1 MEKMYAII
9 TVLTQIIQ
17 ITKRGDKMFTMRL
30 QGGAPIYEQL
40 EQRITELI
48 VSGEMAENEKLPA
61 VREIAKQLSIN
72 PNTVQKTYVNL
83 EARGLIYSI
92 PAKGSYVAARE
103 NYIERM
109 RGDSLKDFSDS
120 VEKALKCGLSTEE
133 LHGQIDQ
140 ISKNSKKESDSG
152 D

>member
-1 MEKMYAII
+1 
-9 TVLTQIIQ
+9 
-17 ITKRGDKMFTMRL
+17 MFTMRL

-48 VSGEMAENEKLPA
+48 LSGEMAEDEKLPA

-72 PNTVQKTYVNL
+72 PNTVQKTYANL

-103 NYIERM
+103 NYLDNVK
-109 RGDSLKDFSDS
+109 GDSMKDFSES
-120 VEKALKCGLSTEE
+120 VRNALKSGLSAEE
-133 LHGQIDQ
+133 LHEQIEK
-140 ISKNSKKESDSG
+140 ISREEGERND
-152 D
+152 

>member
-1 MEKMYAII
+1 
-9 TVLTQIIQ
+9 
-17 ITKRGDKMFTMRL
+17 MFTMRL

-48 VSGEMAENEKLPA
+48 IGGEMEENEKLPA

-72 PNTVQKTYVNL
+72 PNTVQKTYANL

-103 NYIERM
+103 NYLEKV
-109 RGDSLKDFSDS
+109 RGDSIKAFSDS
-120 VEKALKCGLSTEE
+120 VRNALKSELSAEE
-133 LHGQIDQ
+133 LHELIEK
-140 ISKNSKKESDSG
+140 ISHEESEQND
-152 D
+152 

>member
-1 MEKMYAII
+1 
-9 TVLTQIIQ
+9 
-17 ITKRGDKMFTMRL
+17 MFTMRL

-40 EQRITELI
+40 EQRITDLI

-72 PNTVQKTYVNL
+72 PNTVQKTYANL

-103 NYIERM
+103 NYIERV
-109 RGDSLKDFSDS
+109 RGDSLKGFSDS
-120 VEKALKCGLSTEE
+120 VEKALKCGISAEK
-133 LHGQIDQ
+133 LHVQIDE
-140 ISKNSKKESDSG
+140 ISKNPEKESDSG

>member
-1 MEKMYAII
+1 
-9 TVLTQIIQ
+9 
-17 ITKRGDKMFTMRL
+17 MFTMRL

-40 EQRITELI
+40 EQRITDLI

-103 NYIERM
+103 NYIEKV
-109 RGDSLKDFSDS
+109 RGDSLTVFSNS
-120 VEKALKCGLSTEE
+120 AENALKCGISSEE
-133 LHGQIDQ
+133 LHTQVDE
-140 ISKNSKKESDSG
+140 ISKKSQKGSDSG

>member
-1 MEKMYAII
+1 
-9 TVLTQIIQ
+9 
-17 ITKRGDKMFTMRL
+17 MFTMRL

-48 VSGEMAENEKLPA
+48 VSEEMAENEKLPA
-61 VREIAKQLSIN
+61 VREIAKTLSIN

-103 NYIERM
+103 NYIERV
-109 RGDSLKDFSDS
+109 REDSILDFSS
-120 VEKALKCGLSTEE
+120 SARSAMKCGLSVED
-133 LHGQIDQ
+133 LHERLDI
-140 ISKNSKKESDSG
+140 ISKEESDSC

>member
-1 MEKMYAII
+1 
-9 TVLTQIIQ
+9 
-17 ITKRGDKMFTMRL
+17 MFTMRL

-48 VSGEMAENEKLPA
+48 IGGEMEENEKLPA

-72 PNTVQKTYVNL
+72 PNTVQKTYANL

-103 NYIERM
+103 NYLEKV
-109 RGDSLKDFSDS
+109 RGDSIKAFSDS
-120 VEKALKCGLSTEE
+120 VRNALKSGLSAEE
-133 LHGQIDQ
+133 LHELIEK
-140 ISKNSKKESDSG
+140 ISHEESEQND
-152 D
+152 

>member
-1 MEKMYAII
+1 
-9 TVLTQIIQ
+9 
-17 ITKRGDKMFTMRL
+17 MFTMRL

-48 VSGEMAENEKLPA
+48 ISGEMAENEKLPA

-72 PNTVQKTYVNL
+72 PNTVQKTYANL

-103 NYIERM
+103 NYLEKVK
-109 RGDSLKDFSDS
+109 GDSMKDFSDS
-120 VEKALKCGLSTEE
+120 VRNALKNGLSAEE
-133 LHGQIDQ
+133 LHEQIEM
-140 ISKNSKKESDSG
+140 ISREEGEQGDKK
-152 D
+152 